1 MKCKSRRCK
10 RLNKKQSVIS
20 FFLSLLIYIFFPSYF
35 FHSIL
40 TNSFRDNLLIHQ
52 WTFKSDFSKL
62 IYLILRWLSR
72 RHFFFFFFSPFR
84 RKWISVLQKRRTL
97 KFSKK
102 FLKFTLRWFYTKEQ
116 VILLFV
122 KGMEIHTVLFMDFIF
137 SLLGV
142 GC

>member
-10 RLNKKQSVIS
+10 RLNKKQSVNS

-72 RHFFFFFFSPFR
+72 RHFFFFSPFR